1 MHLWENAH
9 QIKARI
15 CQQGETELKFQQCFK
30 LIVFSTYLSEKIG
43 PVEDQQPN
51 LIQIGLK
58 KKKKTLITS
67 CYADG
72 S

>member
-1 MHLWENAH
+1 MWT
-9 QIKARI
+9 
-15 CQQGETELKFQQCFK
+15 GERELQFQQCFT

-43 PVEDQQPN
+43 PVKGQQPN

-58 KKKKTLITS
+58 EKKKTLITS